1 MASLVASIYRGITY
15 RGAEGQWAW
24 ILHRASGLGIV
35 LFLYMH
41 IVSIFIAAIGP
52 GPYEWVHKTMYT
64 SPPAKLL
71 EIFLGF
77 GVFYHA
83 LNGMRIIIV
92 DFFPALGKYQ
102 RTIVRIALVLVVLAL
117 IPYAFATLGS
127 AF

>member
-1 MASLVASIYRGITY
+1 MAALVASIYRGISY

-52 GPYEWVHKTMYT
+52 VPYAWVHKTLYI
-64 SPPAKLL
+64 SPPAKVMEVFLL
-71 EIFLGF
+71 F
-77 GVFYHA
+77 GVLYHA
-83 LNGMRIIIV
+83 ANGMRIIII

-102 RTIVRIALVLVVLAL
+102 RTIVRIELALVVLVLVPAAV
-117 IPYAFATLGS
+117 ITLNGL
-127 AF
+127 F

>member
-1 MASLVASIYRGITY
+1 MAALVASIYRGISY

-52 GPYEWVHKTMYT
+52 EPYEWVHATLCT
-64 SPPAKLL
+64 SPPAKVLEVFLL
-71 EIFLGF
+71 F
-77 GVFYHA
+77 GVLYHA
-83 LNGMRIIIV
+83 FNGMRIIII

-102 RTIVRIALVLVVLAL
+102 RTIVRIELVLVVVVLVPAA
-117 IPYAFATLGS
+117 IITLRGI
-127 AF
+127 F

>member
-1 MASLVASIYRGITY
+1 MAALVASIYRGISY

-52 GPYEWVHKTMYT
+52 GPYEWVHATLYT
-64 SPPAKLL
+64 SPPAKVL

-77 GVFYHA
+77 GVLYHA
-83 LNGMRIIIV
+83 FNGMRIIII
-92 DFFPALGKYQ
+92 DFFPALGQYQ
-102 RTIVRIALVLVVLAL
+102 RTIVRIELALVVIVLV
-117 IPYAFATLGS
+117 PFAIITLRGT
-127 AF
+127 F

>member
-1 MASLVASIYRGITY
+1 MAALVASIYRGISY

-41 IVSIFIAAIGP
+41 IVSIFIAALGP
-52 GPYEWVHKTMYT
+52 EPYAWVHKYLYT

-77 GVFYHA
+77 GVIFHA
-83 LNGMRIIIV
+83 LNGMRIIII

-102 RTIVRIALVLVVLAL
+102 RTVVRIELVIVVIIL
-117 IPYAFATLGS
+117 IPYAIATLGS
-127 AF
+127 GF

>member
-1 MASLVASIYRGITY
+1 MAALVASIYRGISY

-52 GPYEWVHKTMYT
+52 GPYAWVHKTLYI
-64 SPPAKLL
+64 SPPAKVMEVFLL
-71 EIFLGF
+71 F
-77 GVFYHA
+77 GVLYHA
-83 LNGMRIIIV
+83 ANGMRIIII

-102 RTIVRIALVLVVLAL
+102 RTIVRIELALVVLVLVPAAV
-117 IPYAFATLGS
+117 ITLNGL
-127 AF
+127 F